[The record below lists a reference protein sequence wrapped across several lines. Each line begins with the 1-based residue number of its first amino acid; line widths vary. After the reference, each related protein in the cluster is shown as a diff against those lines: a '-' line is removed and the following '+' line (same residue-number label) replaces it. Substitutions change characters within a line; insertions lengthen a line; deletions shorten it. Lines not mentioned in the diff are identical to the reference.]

1 MYKAILLFL
10 FSINILLANNNV
22 KSTGYGKSKAE
33 ALKSAFSNAISQY
46 VGVVVDSK
54 TIIKNN
60 KLIERKILSFSNG
73 YIEDYHILSTKQTAT
88 LWEVIINADVN
99 KQGVLSKIKKL
110 KIKNKDIK
118 NSDKI
123 YATLSSKVKTKFDA
137 EAILKK
143 VFNQAVSQETIKS
156 LISFSVD
163 NMNIDID
170 SATKTTVPVTV
181 IYSVYFDWKSYN
193 QLVNRFDTLFIKLGA
208 SIQDVYKLD
217 EEQYLIDPKFQLG
230 NNIFIIKENSTY
242 GFYAYQYKFPKSYK
256 MIYPFAT
263 KNWNDLS
270 KKYKYKLSFVDNKN
284 KMTFSKDYEYY
295 HKFFEYINTKRMF
308 SWRKSYLYSQG
319 NSLAIVPAI
328 LNNKSSNISKLYTKT
343 EHYNIPIGTLENL
356 KQIKI
361 NWMNE

>member
-1 MYKAILLFL
+1 MGSI
-10 FSINILLANNNV
+10 INI

-33 ALKSAFSNAISQY
+33 ALENAFANAVSQY
-46 VGVVVDSK
+46 VGVVIDSK
-54 TIIKNN
+54 VVVKNN

-88 LWEVIINADVN
+88 LWEVTINADVN

-118 NSDKI
+118 NSDKV
-123 YATLSSKVKTKFDA
+123 YATLSSKIKTKFDA
-137 EAILKK
+137 EVILKK
-143 VFNQAVSQETIKS
+143 VFNQTVSQQTIES

-163 NMNIDID
+163 NMDIDID

-181 IYSVYFDWKSYN
+181 TFSVYFNWKFYN
-193 QLVNRFDTLFIKLGA
+193 ELVNKYDILFIKLGA
-208 SIQDVYKLD
+208 NIQDVYKLD
-217 EEQYLIDPKFQLG
+217 KEQYLINPKFKLG
-230 NNIFIIKENSTY
+230 NNIFIIKENSNY
-242 GFYAYQYKFPKSYK
+242 GFYAYQYKFPESYK

-270 KKYKYKLSFVDNKN
+270 KKYKYQLSFVDNKN

-295 HKFFEYINTKRMF
+295 HKFFEYINTKKMF
-308 SWRKSYLYSQG
+308 SWRKSYLHSLE
-319 NSLAIVPAI
+319 NSLAIVPAT

-343 EHYNIPIGTLENL
+343 EYYDIPIGTLENL

-361 NWMNE
+361 NWINE

>member
-1 MYKAILLFL
+1 MFKVLLL
-10 FSINILLANNNV
+10 LIFSINILLANNT
-22 KSTGYGKSKAE
+22 KSSGYGKTKEE
-33 ALKSAFSNAISQY
+33 ALKNAFSNAVSQY
-46 VGVVVDSK
+46 VGVIIDSK
-54 TIIKNN
+54 TIVKNN

-73 YIEDYHILSTKQTAT
+73 YIEDYHILSSKQTAT

-110 KIKNKDIK
+110 KLKNKDIK

-137 EAILKK
+137 EVILKK
-143 VFNQAVSQETIKS
+143 VFNQAVSQATIES

-163 NMNIDID
+163 NMEIDID

-181 IYSVYFDWKSYN
+181 TFSAYFNWKSYN
-193 QLVNRFDTLFIKLGA
+193 KLVNKFDTLFIKLGA
-208 SIQDVYKLD
+208 TVQDVYKLD
-217 EEQYLIDPKFQLG
+217 EEQYLIDPKFKLG
-230 NNIFIIKENSTY
+230 NNIFIIKENSNY
-242 GFYAYQYKFPKSYK
+242 GFYAYQYKFPESYK

-295 HKFFEYINTKRMF
+295 HKFFEYINTKQMF
-308 SWRKSYLYSQG
+308 SWRKSYLHSQG
-319 NSLAIVPAI
+319 NSLAIVPTT
-328 LNNKSSNISKLYTKT
+328 LNGKSSNISKLYTET

-361 NWMNE
+361 NWINE